1 MPVLELLERLKPGP
15 GVVAIEGVMNG
26 TANFLLSRMGEGWTL
41 EDAVQKAQE
50 LGYAEADPAADLDGH
65 DAADKL
71 SILVREAF
79 GVALPPGRIFKH
91 RCATSRRGDA
101 QAALAKGQVLKQ
113 VARAGSAGRGGQGR
127 DTDRGAAGVAPA
139 RRRAQRGEQLPG
151 HRPRRRSAR
160 GARQRRRPLAVR
172 RRRSSPT

>member
-26 TANFLLSRMGEGWTL
+26 TANFLLSRMGEGWSL
-41 EDAVQKAQE
+41 DDAVARAQE

-79 GVALPPGRIFKH
+79 GVALAPGRIFKQSL
-91 RCATSRRGDA
+91 RDVAFGDA
-101 QAALAKGQVLKQ
+101 QAALRQ
-113 VARAGSAGRGGQGR
+113 
-127 DTDRGAAGVAPA
+127 
-139 RRRAQRGEQLPG
+139 
-151 HRPRRRSAR
+151 
-160 GARQRRRPLAVR
+160 GARC
-172 RRRSSPT
+172 